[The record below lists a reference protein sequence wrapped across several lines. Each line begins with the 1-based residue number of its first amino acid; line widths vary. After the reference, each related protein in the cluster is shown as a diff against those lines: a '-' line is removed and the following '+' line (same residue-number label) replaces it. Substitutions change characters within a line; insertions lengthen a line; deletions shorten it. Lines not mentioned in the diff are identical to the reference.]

1 MAFDQLKHSADFDPA
16 GDLDA
21 FLAAVP
27 AKWVVYLFADADE
40 HPIQLLCVRNLRAS
54 LRRRLGQD
62 AEQIASKR
70 VDYRQLVRRV
80 HWQRV
85 DSEFEADLL
94 YLELARTFFPATYR
108 QLVSSRPA
116 WFVHVDPSAE
126 FPRYMKTTD
135 LAESVGAFFG
145 PLEDKTD
152 AAKLIEQIEDWFDLC
167 RYHNILVQS
176 PNGKACAYK
185 EMGRCPAPCD
195 GSISISAY
203 RNLIDLSIAALTDP
217 ADYIRSQ
224 QLRMQQAAAELKF
237 EVALK
242 IRQYVESL
250 SALGKGSYR
259 HLRRLRDFRF
269 LSVQR
274 GPTAK
279 MAKIFLITPTQIEP
293 IGCLLEEPTAAT
305 GLIRDT
311 LSRAEEL
318 AAQPMDAYREERIAI
333 VSRHLFAA
341 KADGVF
347 IPIDRLDERSLLA
360 AYKETRK
367 QKVVDEADEEGIVRE
382 ALAP

>member
-16 GDLDA
+16 GDFEA
-21 FLAAVP
+21 FLSAVP
-27 AKWVVYLFADADE
+27 AKWVVYLFADADDR
-40 HPIQLLCVRNLRAS
+40 PVQLLCVRNLRAS
-54 LRRRLGQD
+54 LRRRLGSD

-70 VDYRQLVRRV
+70 VDYRQLVRRI

-85 DSEFEADLL
+85 DSEFEADRL
-94 YLELARTFFPATYR
+94 YLELARVFFPATYR
-108 QLVSSRPA
+108 QLVSARPS

-126 FPRYMKTTD
+126 FPRYVKTTD
-135 LAESVGAFFG
+135 LAEKAGAYFG
-145 PLEDKTD
+145 PLEDKAD
-152 AAKLIEQIEDWFDLC
+152 AAKLTEQIEDWFDFC
-167 RYHNILVQS
+167 RYHHILVQS

-195 GSISISAY
+195 GSISVTAY
-203 RNLIDLSIAALTDP
+203 RNTIELSIAALTDP

-237 EVALK
+237 EIALK

-250 SALGKGSYR
+250 SVLGKGSYR

-279 MAKIFLITPTQIEP
+279 MAKIFLITPSQIEP
-293 IGCLLEEPTAAT
+293 IGCLLDEPAAAT
-305 GLIRDT
+305 GLIRDA

-318 AAQPMDAYREERIAI
+318 AALPVDVHREERIAI

-341 KADGVF
+341 KAAGVF
-347 IPIDRLDERSLLA
+347 IPLDRLDERSLLA

-367 QKVVDEADEEGIVRE
+367 QKVVEELDEEGIVRE
-382 ALAP
+382 AVTP

>member
-1 MAFDQLKHSADFDPA
+1 MAFDQLKHSANFDPA
-16 GDLDA
+16 GDFEA
-21 FLAAVP
+21 FLSAVP
-27 AKWVVYLFADADE
+27 AKWVVYLFAGADDR
-40 HPIQLLCVRNLRAS
+40 PVQLLCVRNLRAS

-70 VDYRQLVRRV
+70 VDYRQIVQRI

-108 QLVSSRPA
+108 QLVSSRPS
-116 WFVHVDPSAE
+116 WFVHIDPAAE
-126 FPRYMKTTD
+126 FPRYVKTTD
-135 LAESVGAFFG
+135 LSEKTGAYFG
-145 PLEDKTD
+145 PLEDKAH

-176 PNGKACAYK
+176 PGGKACAYK
-185 EMGRCPAPCD
+185 QMGRCPAPCD
-195 GSISISAY
+195 GSISVSGY
-203 RNLIDLSIAALTDP
+203 LNLIDLSIAALTDP
-217 ADYIRSQ
+217 PDYIRWQ
-224 QLRMQQAAAELKF
+224 QLRMQQAATELKF
-237 EVALK
+237 EAALK
-242 IRQYVESL
+242 IRQYLESL

-274 GPTAK
+274 GPSAK
-279 MAKIFLITPTQIEP
+279 VAKICLITPTRIEP
-293 IGCLLEEPTAAT
+293 IGCLLEEPAAAT
-305 GLIRDT
+305 GLIRDA

-318 AAQPMDAYREERIAI
+318 VALPIDAHREERVAI

-341 KADGVF
+341 KAAGVF
-347 IPIDRLDERSLLA
+347 IPLDRLDERALLA

-367 QKVVDEADEEGIVRE
+367 QKVVDETEDEGIVRE
-382 ALAP
+382 AVSP

>member
-16 GDLDA
+16 GDFEV
-21 FLAAVP
+21 FLSGVP
-27 AKWVVYLFADADE
+27 AKWVVYLFTDTDDR
-40 HPIQLLCVRNLRAS
+40 PVQLLCVRNLRAS

-62 AEQIASKR
+62 AEQVASRR
-70 VDYRQLVRRV
+70 VDYRQLVRRI

-85 DSEFEADLL
+85 DSELEADLL
-94 YLELARTFFPATYR
+94 YLELARTFFPETYR
-108 QLVSSRPA
+108 QLVSARPA
-116 WFVHVDPSAE
+116 WFVYVDPSAE
-126 FPRYMKTTD
+126 FPRYVKTTD
-135 LAESVGAFFG
+135 LAESTGAFFG
-145 PLEDKTD
+145 PLEDKAD

-167 RYHNILVQS
+167 RYHSILVQS

-195 GSISISAY
+195 GSIPLSAY
-203 RNLIDLSIAALTDP
+203 RNQVELSIAALTDP

-274 GPTAK
+274 GPTHK
-279 MAKIFLITPTQIEP
+279 MAKIFLITPALIEP
-293 IGCLLEEPTAAT
+293 IGCLLDEPAAAT
-305 GLIRDT
+305 GMIRDA

-318 AAQPMDAYREERIAI
+318 ATKAIDAHREERIAI
-333 VSRHLFAA
+333 VGRHLFASKPA
-341 KADGVF
+341 GVF
-347 IPIDRLDERSLLA
+347 IPLDRLDERALLA
-360 AYKETRK
+360 AYKDSRK
-367 QKVVDEADEEGIVRE
+367 QKVVEEVDEEGIIRE
-382 ALAP
+382 AVAP